1 MIMTPEELKN
11 EAQKK
16 AQELIDAFGAVE
28 LGETEDGFTY
38 TMNHDGIEEA
48 RQCALVTCKQM
59 LEEHSCFTL
68 NDTRWAFWA
77 QVEIEVNEL

>member
-1 MIMTPEELKN
+1 MKPEELKI

-16 AQELIDAFGAVE
+16 AQELMNVFGAVE

-38 TMNHDGIEEA
+38 TMDYDGIEEVKV
-48 RQCALVTCKQM
+48 CALATCKQM
-59 LEEHSCFTL
+59 LEEHSSFTL
-68 NDTRWAFWA
+68 NDARWAFWA